1 MNFRLNAG
9 FHESLDSRDTAP
21 PPLPPGPPPSTVR
34 RTETTQALPDRPGAG
49 DGNPF
54 SEPPLA
60 GGGLPGMPGAA

>member
-1 MNFRLNAG
+1 
-9 FHESLDSRDTAP
+9 
-21 PPLPPGPPPSTVR
+21 VR
-34 RTETTQALPDRPGAG
+34 RMETTHALPDRPGAG